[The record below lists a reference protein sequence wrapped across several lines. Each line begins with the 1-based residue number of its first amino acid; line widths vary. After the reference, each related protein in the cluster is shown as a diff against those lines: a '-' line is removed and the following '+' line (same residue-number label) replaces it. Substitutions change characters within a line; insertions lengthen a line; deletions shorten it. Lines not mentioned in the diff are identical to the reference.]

1 MLTVRLEKYGPHST
15 DAPTEIKHYAVREVD
30 AVHVSRDSEGRQVV
44 QLGDAGGI
52 GGGMEVTVG
61 LNRTD
66 CSYDIAYVMNSSGQT
81 VDKIR

>member
-15 DAPTEIKHYAVREVD
+15 DTPTSLDHYAVREVT
-30 AVHVSRDSEGRQVV
+30 AVHVRRESDGRQVL
-44 QLGDAGGI
+44 QLGDAPGET
-52 GGGMEVTVG
+52 MEITVG
-61 LNRTD
+61 MDRTD